1 MSRTRQP
8 DAERVKEPRQIK
20 KRAQYLRRVDPA
32 ALRDADNNADM
43 QALNETINNRELP
56 EVKR

>member
-43 QALNETINNRELP
+43 MALNQDINKRALP
-56 EVKR
+56 KVTK